1 MKSLKTIAG
10 KLFELKI
17 DPSQLPLISGQYL
30 TWRAVLAV
38 IALTGAV
45 ADNAWAH
52 LTIET
57 QKAPAGSFYKA
68 VLGVIHGCQGS
79 ATTAIRV
86 KIPEGVTGVRP
97 MPKPGWELST
107 KKEGNVIAWTGG
119 HLPNGW
125 YNEFVFVAWL
135 PEAPAGT
142 MVYFPVVQ
150 ECVEGVNRWIAIPTE
165 GKSTHEYDKPAPG
178 VMLTAAEPG
187 HGHGHRHGHG
197 HHMHD
202 MHGMG
207 THHMDRH
214 DMSMDDG

>member
-1 MKSLKTIAG
+1 MESLKTIAG
-10 KLFELKI
+10 KLFEWKI
-17 DPSQLPLISGQYL
+17 DQSQLPPISGQHP

-38 IALTGAV
+38 IVFTVAV
-45 ADNAWAH
+45 ADNALAH
-52 LTIET
+52 LTLET
-57 QKAPAGSFYKA
+57 PKAPAGSFYKA

-79 ATTAIRV
+79 ATTAVRV

-97 MPKPGWELST
+97 MPKPGWELNI
-107 KKEGNVIAWTGG
+107 KKESNVIAWTGG
-119 HLPNGW
+119 HLPNHW
-125 YNEFVFVAWL
+125 YNEFVFVARL
-135 PEAPAGT
+135 PEAPPGT

-187 HGHGHRHGHG
+187 HGHEHGHGHG
-197 HHMHD
+197 HHMHHRD
-202 MHGMG
+202 MHGM
-207 THHMDRH
+207 HHMH